1 MLKRVLIIG
10 LAVGVGIVALYVST
24 AEAGRWIFIL
34 PPGMWWNTGSLEGC
48 ANIGR
53 VPNPL
58 QNPAAMECE
67 VTIPEGGVE
76 ARCVN
81 PQYHNVLP
89 GEAANKYFLVSETI
103 DPEDMSLS
111 KKEKGV
117 ANVCVSILD
126 EYFGVKCK
134 LRNWH
139 PEVLV
144 TEFESVCTTRRCLG
158 TDDPDTLDVN
168 EACISLGEPQDT
180 QVCHCTLPGGYT
192 LDDPP
197 DPGTPYMCIELDGP
211 GGDPTGDL
219 CELSQ

>member
-1 MLKRVLIIG
+1 MLKRVLMIG
-10 LAVGVGIVALYVST
+10 LIVGVGIVALYVST

-58 QNPAAMECE
+58 QNPAALECE
-67 VTIPEGGVE
+67 VTIPEGGVD

-81 PQYHNVLP
+81 PEYKKVTP
-89 GEAANKYFLVSETI
+89 GEAENKYFLVSESI

-117 ANVCVSILD
+117 ANVCVSIQD

-144 TEFESVCTTRRCLG
+144 NEFESVCTTRRCLG
-158 TDDPDTLDVN
+158 TDGDPCET
-168 EACISLGEPQDT
+168 LGEPEDR

-197 DPGTPYMCIELDGP
+197 PAGTAYLCIELDEP
-211 GGDPTGDL
+211 GGMPTGNL

>member
-10 LAVGVGIVALYVST
+10 LAVGVGIAALYVST
-24 AEAGRWIFIL
+24 AQAGRWLFIL

-53 VPNPL
+53 VPNTL

-67 VTIPEGGVE
+67 VTIPEGGVD

-81 PQYHNVLP
+81 PEYKNVLP
-89 GEAANKYFLVSETI
+89 GEAANKYFLVSESI

-117 ANVCVSILD
+117 ANVCVSIED
-126 EYFGVKCK
+126 EYFGVRCK

-144 TEFESVCTTRRCLG
+144 TEFEAVCTTRKCLG
-158 TDDPDTLDVN
+158 TGDDPC
-168 EACISLGEPQDT
+168 ESLGAAEDT
-180 QVCHCTLPGGYT
+180 QVCSCSLDGYT
-192 LDDPP
+192 LDNPP
-197 DPGTPYMCIELDGP
+197 PAGTPYTCFELDEP
-211 GGDPTGDL
+211 GGTWTGNF